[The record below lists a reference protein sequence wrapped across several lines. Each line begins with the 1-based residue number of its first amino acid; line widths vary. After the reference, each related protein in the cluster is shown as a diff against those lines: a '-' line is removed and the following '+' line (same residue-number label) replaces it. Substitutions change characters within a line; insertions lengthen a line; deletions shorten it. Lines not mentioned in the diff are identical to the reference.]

1 MKKILTMV
9 GQTVRAKALKV
20 TASGLV
26 QVNAVRA
33 YKPTKSEKRLM
44 AALLTLGS
52 INQTMAQG
60 SAVSALKSVQ
70 TTVISIV
77 QVLFAIFLVIAL
89 IRTAKKLMSGE
100 PDAMTS
106 VAWLVGGVLL
116 FFGFQFFKDDL
127 VANVGGGQGGVK

>member
-1 MKKILTMV
+1 MSKILNRV
-9 GQTVRAKALKV
+9 GQMVRHSIYKA
-20 TASGLV
+20 TASGV
-26 QVNAVRA
+26 PQIAAVRA
-33 YKPTKSEKRLM
+33 YKPTKSEKRMM
-44 AALLTLGS
+44 AALLTLGT

-60 SAVSALKSVQ
+60 SAVTALKSVQ

-127 VANVGGGQGGVK
+127 VSNVGGGQGGVK